1 MKIWQ
6 IERDDI
12 YFLLSDQ
19 LPLFVGDYF
28 VYLNPTND
36 NHVLFHSETLRFSD
50 IKFAKLLFYYDKQ
63 KRGLKKL
70 MEDHIVNEVK
80 PQIYC

>member
-36 NHVLFHSETLRFSD
+36 DFVLFHSETLGFGQV
-50 IKFAKLLFYYDKQ
+50 KTTKLLFYYDRQ
-63 KRGLKKL
+63 KRYLSKL
-70 MEDHIVNEVK
+70 MADHIVNK
-80 PQIYC
+80 ITKFDY